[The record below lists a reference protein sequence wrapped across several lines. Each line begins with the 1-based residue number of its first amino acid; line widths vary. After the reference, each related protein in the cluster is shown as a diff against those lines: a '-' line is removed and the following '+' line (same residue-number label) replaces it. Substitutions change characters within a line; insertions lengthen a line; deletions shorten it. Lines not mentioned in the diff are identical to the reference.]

1 MSAKKKRPFFGSIK
15 AYAGIGNGATGK
27 IVKMRKKI
35 FERNFLKKIDMPMP
49 YEFLSATVHSN
60 RIYLNL

>member
-1 MSAKKKRPFFGSIK
+1 MSAKKAPIFWLNKGVCR
-15 AYAGIGNGATGK
+15 NWQW
-27 IVKMRKKI
+27 RHWQDCENEKKF